1 MTERPSTRTRVM
13 LNLSVPELAPRYAG
27 LQCDGVG
34 LMRAVFLAMSIGVP
48 LGAVVAVLIA
58 YLFMLREWEY
68 VADRAAVVR
77 AGSDKVLAAFAQYQ
91 AASGEKNAS
100 ALSELFSG
108 HPSIHRRVAAIQRQL
123 EVPQ

>member
-1 MTERPSTRTRVM
+1 M
-13 LNLSVPELAPRYAG
+13 G
-27 LQCDGVG
+27 LVA
-34 LMRAVFLAMSIGVP
+34 AVKMSIGVP

-68 VADRAAVVR
+68 VADRAAVSR
-77 AGSDKVLAAFAQYQ
+77 AGPINVLAAFFQYQ

-108 HPSIHRRVAAIQRQL
+108 HPSIHRRVAMIQRQC
-123 EVPQ
+123 EVAQ